1 MSEDLR
7 RETEELLRRAEAARK
22 ASKRLVREAEKLSD
36 DVRKAKR

>member
-7 RETEELLRRAEAARK
+7 RATEELLRRAEAARQ
-22 ASKRLVREAEKLSD
+22 ASERLVREAEKLSD